1 MILCPKS
8 LEFDNWIYKRFS
20 DSNKFDLVDGMA
32 MRSYPFNIALSTDFP
47 LCLKPTMIS
56 LFLRNSIEFIFPFVS
71 VQKFSKSY
79 ERIGLC
85 ASLILPK

>member
-20 DSNKFDLVDGMA
+20 ASNKVFDLVDGMTF
-32 MRSYPFNIALSTDFP
+32 RSYPFNIALKMDFP

-56 LFLRNSIEFIFPFVS
+56 LFLRNSIEFNFPFNYE
-71 VQKFSKSY
+71 QKLLKS
-79 ERIGLC
+79 
-85 ASLILPK
+85 